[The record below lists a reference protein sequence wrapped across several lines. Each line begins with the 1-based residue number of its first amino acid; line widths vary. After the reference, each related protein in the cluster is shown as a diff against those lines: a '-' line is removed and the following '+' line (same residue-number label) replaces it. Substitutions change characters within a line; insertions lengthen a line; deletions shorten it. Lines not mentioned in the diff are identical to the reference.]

1 LTLPASPGIG
11 LNERRGVSSGTI
23 LATGR
28 PYRIIVKATRFFSTS
43 ETTLEKCVFASFTF
57 NVVGIAASFP
67 KSVGSLP
74 NIGLLVNSLTPG
86 AADTIEDFGQIGHFR
101 FPVLVCFD

>member
-1 LTLPASPGIG
+1 LQASQSQDESANRSHFTLTLPASPEIG

-28 PYRIIVKATRFFSTS
+28 PYRIIVNATRFFSTS

-67 KSVGSLP
+67 KSAGSLP
-74 NIGLLVNSLTPG
+74 NIGLLVNTLT
-86 AADTIEDFGQIGHFR
+86 ES
-101 FPVLVCFD
+101 